1 MAFVKVLKNTAFFKR
16 FQVQRRRRREGKTDY
31 KARTKMVRQDKN
43 KFNTRKYRLVVRFT
57 NRKVIAQLVYAS
69 IIGDHVVTQATSKDL
84 AKFGITVGLKNYAAA
99 YATGLLVA
107 RRALKAFGLDETIKG
122 KEELDGEDFHVEE
135 EDNERRPFKVILDL
149 GSIRT
154 IQGARCWGVLKG
166 AVDGGLHI
174 PHSIKNF
181 PGYVGP
187 DERGAEHQY
196 DTSVHLDRILG
207 RHVVEYMEM
216 LDEEDQERYKAQF
229 AKFLENDLDAE
240 KLEEMYKEA
249 HSQIRANP
257 EYKPTEKNVVEHKV
271 NGNYTKSGDVSY
283 ERKRK
288 LSKKQRVARVAQK
301 INAARAKMLAQIDDE
316 EEEDE

>member
-135 EDNERRPFKVILDL
+135 EDNEQRPLKAILDVGL
-149 GSIRT
+149 QRT
-154 IQGARCWGVLKG
+154 CVGARLWGALKG

-174 PHSIKNF
+174 PHTNKNF
-181 PGYVGP
+181 PGFKA
-187 DERGAEHQY
+187 AEEKGQESEY
-196 DTSVHLDRILG
+196 DAEAHKDRIFG
-207 RHVVEYMEM
+207 KHVQEYMEM
-216 LDEEDQERYKAQF
+216 LQEEDPTKYEAHFSNFISEGKEA
-229 AKFLENDLDAE
+229 DG
-240 KLEEMYKEA
+240 LEEMYTDAFAKIREDPDLDKAEKKEIT
-249 HSQIRANP
+249 H
-257 EYKPTEKNVVEHKV
+257 
-271 NGNYTKSGDVSY
+271 
-283 ERKRK
+283 ERKGNKITFSDGTEHVRTTK
-288 LSKKQRVARVAQK
+288 LTLKQR
-301 INAARAKMLAQIDDE
+301 RAKVAAKIAAAQAKMME
-316 EEEDE
+316 E